1 MKRRGEARKAVA
13 DADGLAA
20 MRKECRRASKS
31 AVRLMRLM
39 RGNPQAAAS
48 VPLRDITHMLAVTSS
63 AGRTYANILKGLEAH
78 NGD

>member
-1 MKRRGEARKAVA
+1 
-13 DADGLAA
+13 
-20 MRKECRRASKS
+20 
-31 AVRLMRLM
+31 M